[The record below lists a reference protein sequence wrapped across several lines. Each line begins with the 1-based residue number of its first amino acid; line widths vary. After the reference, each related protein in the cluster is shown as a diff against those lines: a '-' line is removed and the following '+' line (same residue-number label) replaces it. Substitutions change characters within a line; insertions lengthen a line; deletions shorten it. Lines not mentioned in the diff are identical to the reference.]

1 MANQK
6 NKRTDRFG
14 KVTYNIVK
22 HIGVVA
28 KYKSGWSKE
37 LNIVEWNDGPPKY
50 DLRDWDTEHENMG
63 KGFTFVKSEA
73 RELARLLEESFDL
86 EDIDKIAETT
96 DKII

>member
-28 KYKSGWSKE
+28 KYKSGWTKE

-50 DLRDWDTEHENMG
+50 DLRDWDNEHENMG
-63 KGFTFVKSEA
+63 KGLTFVKSEA

-86 EDIDKIAETT
+86 EDIDKIPEKI
-96 DKII
+96 DKMI